1 MVPLHE
7 DPFLEANN
15 QTPLVE
21 ESKNYEI
28 IHKNEINKKIMK
40 TPCSHRF
47 HINCLNEWMKIKLEC
62 PTCRK
67 KLPSLD

>member
-7 DPFLEANN
+7 EPCLEPII
-15 QTPLVE
+15 QVPLVQE
-21 ESKNYEI
+21 DKDYENL
-28 IHKNEINKKIMK
+28 HKNEISKKIMK

-47 HINCLNEWMKIKLEC
+47 HIHCLKEWMKIKLEC